1 MPWYDGPTL
10 LETLESL
17 QPANTASALPFRL
30 PVQLVQRTAGERAYL
45 GRIQSGCVRI
55 GDELIV
61 LPSERRVTVSGV
73 RTNGGASGAAL
84 AGDSVAL
91 TLAEETDIGRGD
103 LLADA
108 EQPPRVSQVVDATL
122 IWLSAQ
128 PLVEGGRYLLKHAA
142 RTVRAKLT
150 AATERVDV
158 QTLAVLPA
166 PGRIG
171 LNDIVRVKLAVQQP
185 VAIDAY
191 EKNRA
196 AGAFILIDESTNHT
210 IAGGMAFIS
219 GRG

>member
-1 MPWYDGPTL
+1 ACVPGGRCNADM
-10 LETLESL
+10 
-17 QPANTASALPFRL
+17 ALCAAAR
-30 PVQLVQRTAGERAYL
+30 RGRA
-45 GRIQSGCVRI
+45 
-55 GDELIV
+55 
-61 LPSERRVTVSGV
+61 
-73 RTNGGASGAAL
+73 
-84 AGDSVAL
+84 
-91 TLAEETDIGRGD
+91 
-103 LLADA
+103 
-108 EQPPRVSQVVDATL
+108 
-122 IWLSAQ
+122 LSAQ
-128 PLVEGGRYLLKHAA
+128 A
-142 RTVRAKLT
+142 RSAHRAGEAYSGNRT
-150 AATERVDV
+150 RGV